1 MKKRKKRKKK
11 EKKMGSWELHDGKSG
26 KKRETRKYLCR
37 DRNDGN
43 IPCLTLKFTET
54 LTSIPCYSDAN
65 EAATRFPGTSNRP
78 RMFERLSRGRSLR
91 SERTFHGWPIA
102 GDENFQWVHILP
114 KKENI
119 ARLSFVCHCA
129 GDGYFETRFSE
140 WFCLCRALLIFD

>member
-1 MKKRKKRKKK
+1 MIERLKWKNEKKKKGK
-11 EKKMGSWELHDGKSG
+11 EKKKKWDRENYTVEKVE

-91 SERTFHGWPIA
+91 SERTFHG
-102 GDENFQWVHILP
+102 
-114 KKENI
+114 
-119 ARLSFVCHCA
+119 
-129 GDGYFETRFSE
+129 
-140 WFCLCRALLIFD
+140 